1 MYFLKVAFPCLFLL
15 LLNNGFIDAAMSLN
29 DKIITTTRQLQHEV
43 EDAFK
48 NFNRTCESTVNRD
61 DDFKKIVS
69 EFLKENFTTDDTSQ
83 KHQSQQEKTKH
94 LSSPKNDG
102 FISKL
107 KAKIST
113 LIHGNKTEAKPVT
126 KLKRCLVSDLDVSD
140 LNNEAEVTIEKQTF
154 NLTSSDAKDLQD
166 FLVNF
171 IKCLKKETNQ
181 QNGEMS
187 EETPPAG
194 N

>member
-1 MYFLKVAFPCLFLL
+1 MYFLKVSFPCLFLL
-15 LLNNGFIDAAMSLN
+15 LLNDGFTDAAGTLN
-29 DKIITTTRQLQHEV
+29 DKIVTTTRQLQHEV

-48 NFNRTCESTVNRD
+48 NFNRTCDSTVNRD
-61 DDFKKIVS
+61 EDFKKIVA
-69 EFLKENFTTDDTSQ
+69 EFLKENFTNVDTSQ
-83 KHQSQQEKTKH
+83 KHQNPHEKAKTE
-94 LSSPKNDG
+94 S

-140 LNNEAEVTIEKQTF
+140 LNREAEVTIEKQTF
-154 NLTSSDAKDLQD
+154 NLTSSDAEDLQE

-171 IKCLKKETNQ
+171 IKCLKKEKNQ
-181 QNGEMS
+181 QTGEVS